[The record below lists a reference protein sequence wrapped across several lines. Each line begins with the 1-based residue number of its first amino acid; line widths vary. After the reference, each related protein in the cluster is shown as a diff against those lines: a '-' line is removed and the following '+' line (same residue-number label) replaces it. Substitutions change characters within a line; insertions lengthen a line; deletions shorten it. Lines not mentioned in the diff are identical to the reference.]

1 MPKNLSERILSRAKQ
16 KEGKG
21 RAQNHAAFLAQ
32 REQIKQSLA
41 DGWAVF
47 HIWETLYREG
57 KIKTCYAAFC
67 RQVKRSIPPRRAA
80 APEVPVASGARQQR
94 RLEAP
99 VVDGFSFESTPNQE
113 DLL

>member
-47 HIWETLYREG
+47 HIWETLHREG

-67 RQVKRSIPPRRAA
+67 RQVRRSIPARNALAPQAPTAISATQRPRVN
-80 APEVPVASGARQQR
+80 APM
-94 RLEAP
+94 
-99 VVDGFSFESTPNQE
+99 VDGFSFESTPNQE